1 MHFGPY
7 LVTCA
12 IKAPIQFY
20 LLVAT
25 AEKGGASQ
33 RILTVIET
41 VYGGVRLQSSVA
53 MDPPKWHSHHTIHH
67 TAVSRQRPCLSVEM

>member
-41 VYGGVRLQSSVA
+41 VYGGVRLQSSVLWTRQSGTA
-53 MDPPKWHSHHTIHH
+53 TTQYITLQYRDKDP
-67 TAVSRQRPCLSVEM
+67 V